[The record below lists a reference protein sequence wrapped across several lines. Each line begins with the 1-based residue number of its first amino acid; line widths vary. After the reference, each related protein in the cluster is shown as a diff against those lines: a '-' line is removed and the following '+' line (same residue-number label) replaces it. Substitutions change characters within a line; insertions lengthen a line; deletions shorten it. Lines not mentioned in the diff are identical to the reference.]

1 MPNDTPQRTADFQ
14 TLRNNNRA
22 LKEENES
29 AIEDAVASELDDF
42 IRISQKLDE
51 IDDQIDAAELAFSQ
65 SNLDP
70 SPAENELADGTAAA
84 DRLTRNVRRV
94 ARSLDRVAN
103 VLQEI
108 TGMVTAI
115 KTLL

>member
-1 MPNDTPQRTADFQ
+1 MPIDLPQRTADFQ
-14 TLRNNNRA
+14 TLRDNNRA
-22 LKEENES
+22 AKEENEL
-29 AIEDAVASELDDF
+29 AIEDAGPSELDDL

-51 IDDQIDAAELAFSQ
+51 IDDQIDDAELTFSR

-70 SPAENELADGTAAA
+70 TPAEKELADATRAA
-84 DRLTRNVRRV
+84 DRLTRNVKRV
-94 ARSLDRVAN
+94 ARSLEKVSE
-103 VLQEI
+103 VLEEI